1 MIEILGQLV
10 SRLSG
15 SRLIGWRNS
24 RVPQDS
30 QACQKRGND
39 NVCLFEAA
47 NFERFLGFGQKA
59 LKSGD
64 LTLLALHKGPVV
76 DDAILQA
83 LEFPVLGSR
92 AEDLGP
98 LNPSCKTHSTA
109 LSKAALL
116 TLAES
121 GHQGLL
127 QI

>member
-1 MIEILGQLV
+1 MIKILGHLV
-10 SRLSG
+10 SRLSR
-15 SRLIGWRNS
+15 SRLVGWRNS

-30 QACQKRGND
+30 QASQKRRND

-47 NFERFLGFGQKA
+47 NLERLFGFGQKA
-59 LKSGD
+59 LK
-64 LTLLALHKGPVV
+64 TLLALHKRPVV

-92 AEDLGP
+92 AEDLSP
-98 LNPSCKTHSTA
+98 LNPSSKANSSA
-109 LSKAALL
+109 LPEAALL